1 MVSNSSFWRPT
12 IPFFM
17 FSDLSYK
24 NLVVVLSVVAG
35 HLGFHTN
42 VAFFG
47 NQRVYLEVANLK
59 FN

>member
-12 IPFFM
+12 ISFFM

-42 VAFFG
+42 VTFLAIK
-47 NQRVYLEVANLK
+47 ECI
-59 FN
+59 

>member
-12 IPFFM
+12 ISFFM

-35 HLGFHTN
+35 DLGFHTK
-42 VAFFG
+42 VAFLAIKECSVSKG
-47 NQRVYLEVANLK
+47 SQSEI
-59 FN
+59 

>member
-24 NLVVVLSVVAG
+24 K
-35 HLGFHTN
+35 LGSSFICSSGPSWFPHKRG
-42 VAFFG
+42 FFG

-59 FN
+59 F